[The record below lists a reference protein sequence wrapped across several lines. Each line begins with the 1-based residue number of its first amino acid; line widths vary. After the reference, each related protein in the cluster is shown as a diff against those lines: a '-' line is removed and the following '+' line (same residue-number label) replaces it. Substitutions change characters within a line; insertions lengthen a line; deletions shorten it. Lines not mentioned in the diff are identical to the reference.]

1 MAIGLYDRGY
11 KMKKLVSAV
20 IAFALVIIG
29 ITTGFVIEHGNS
41 HDKTGE
47 YAVELNE
54 IERLIEQGD
63 TDTAIIRTKQMREA
77 MRTENADNIN
87 ISIIIM
93 GSICLIFL
101 LSVGGYCYFTVIRPF
116 GRLTDFAERVAQ
128 GDLETP
134 LEYERT
140 NLFGKFTWAFDS
152 MRKEILRARTCEREA
167 IENNKTVIASL
178 SHDIKTPIST
188 VRAYAE
194 AMEMGMSRA
203 EDREKYVS
211 VIIRK
216 CDEVAQLT
224 EDMLEHSLSDL
235 DKLRMYPEVFEL
247 NGFLEDLL
255 ADLNTQNDIIF
266 EKPSY
271 TIYMN
276 ADRNRL
282 SQAVENL
289 ITNARK
295 YAGTNIDVHINRDEN
310 NAYITFHDSGE
321 GVPDEDMPFIF
332 GKFYR
337 GKNTN
342 GEKGSGLGLFIV
354 KYIVC
359 QSGGDV
365 RVRNNNGF
373 EVTLTLP
380 VYEE

>member
-1 MAIGLYDRGY
+1 
-11 KMKKLVSAV
+11 MKKLVSAV

-63 TDTAIIRTKQMREA
+63 TDTAIIRTKQIRET
-77 MRTENADNIN
+77 MRTEQMDNIN

-93 GSICLIFL
+93 GGICLTFL
-101 LSVGGYCYFTVIRPF
+101 LLTGGYFYFTVIRPF
-116 GRLTDFAERVAQ
+116 RRLTDFAERVAQ
-128 GDLETP
+128 GDMETP

-224 EDMLEHSLSDL
+224 EDILAHSLSDL

-255 ADLNTQNDIIF
+255 ADLNTRSDIIF

-295 YAGTNIDVHINRDEN
+295 YAGTNIDVHIKRDEN

-365 RVRNNNGF
+365 KVRNNNGF
-373 EVTLTLP
+373 EVTLSLP

>member
-1 MAIGLYDRGY
+1 
-11 KMKKLVSAV
+11 MKKLVSAV

-29 ITTGFVIEHGNS
+29 ITIGFVIEQGNS

-63 TDTAIIRTKQMREA
+63 TDTALICTKQIREK
-77 MRTENADNIN
+77 MRTEQMDNIN

-93 GSICLIFL
+93 GGICLTFL
-101 LSVGGYCYFTVIRPF
+101 LLTGGYFYFTVIRPF

-216 CDEVAQLT
+216 CDEVAQRT
-224 EDMLEHSLSDL
+224 EDILAHSLSDL

-365 RVRNNNGF
+365 KVRNNNGF

>member
-77 MRTENADNIN
+77 MRTENANNIN

-224 EDMLEHSLSDL
+224 EDILAHSLSDL
-235 DKLRMYPEVFEL
+235 DKLRMHPEVFEL

-365 RVRNNNGF
+365 RARNNNGF

>member
-152 MRKEILRARTCEREA
+152 MRNEILRARACEREA

-224 EDMLEHSLSDL
+224 EDILAHSLSDL
-235 DKLRMYPEVFEL
+235 DKLRMHPEVFEL

-365 RVRNNNGF
+365 RARNNNGF

>member
-63 TDTAIIRTKQMREA
+63 TDTAIIRTKQIRET
-77 MRTENADNIN
+77 MRTEQMDNIN

-93 GSICLIFL
+93 GGICLTFL
-101 LSVGGYCYFTVIRPF
+101 LLTGGYFYFTVIRPF

-140 NLFGKFTWAFDS
+140 NFFGKFTWAFDS

-224 EDMLEHSLSDL
+224 EDMLAHSLSDL

-365 RVRNNNGF
+365 KVRNNNGF

>member
-1 MAIGLYDRGY
+1 MATGLYDRGS
-11 KMKKLVSAV
+11 KMKKLVTAV
-20 IAFALVIIG
+20 IVFALMIIG
-29 ITTGFVIEHGNS
+29 ITAGSVIVQKNV
-41 HDKTGE
+41 HDKNGE

-63 TDTAIIRTKQMREA
+63 TSNAITRTGQVREK
-77 MRTENADNIN
+77 MRTEKADNVYF
-87 ISIIIM
+87 SIIT

-101 LSVGGYCYFTVIRPF
+101 LMVGGYCYFAVIRPF
-116 GRLTDFAERVAQ
+116 RRLSDFAECVAK
-128 GDLETP
+128 GDLEIP

-140 NLFGKFTWAFDS
+140 NPFGRFTWAFDS

-194 AMEMGMSRA
+194 AMEMGMTDA
-203 EDREKYVS
+203 EDQEKYLS

-224 EDMLEHSLSDL
+224 EDMLTHSLSDL

-247 NGFLEDLL
+247 GGFLSDLL
-255 ADLNTQNDIIF
+255 NDLDTHNDIRF
-266 EKPSY
+266 EKPSFSV
-271 TIYMN
+271 TVN

-282 SQAVENL
+282 SQAVENVVA
-289 ITNARK
+289 NARK
-295 YAGTNIDVHINRDEN
+295 YAGTDIHIHVTRDEN
-310 NAYITFHDSGE
+310 NVHITFHDSGA
-321 GVPDEDMPFIF
+321 GVPDEDLPFIF

-337 GKNTN
+337 GRNTN

-359 QSGGDV
+359 QSGGEV
-365 RVRNNNGF
+365 KARNDNGF
-373 EVTLTLP
+373 EVTVTLP
-380 VYEE
+380 VYNE

>member
-1 MAIGLYDRGY
+1 
-11 KMKKLVSAV
+11 MKKLVSAV

-101 LSVGGYCYFTVIRPF
+101 ISVGGYCYFTVIRPF

-224 EDMLEHSLSDL
+224 EDMLAHSLTDL
-235 DKLRMYPEVFEL
+235 DKLRMHPEVFEL

-365 RVRNNNGF
+365 RARNNNGF

>member
-152 MRKEILRARTCEREA
+152 MRNEILRARACEREA

-224 EDMLEHSLSDL
+224 EDMLAHSLTDL
-235 DKLRMYPEVFEL
+235 DKLRMHPEVFEL

-289 ITNARK
+289 IANARK

-365 RVRNNNGF
+365 RARNNNGF